1 MKTKRAI
8 TRESILEYLQDQKE
22 ELALKYRVNKLAL
35 FGSYARGE
43 ESEGS
48 DIDLLIDFQPDT
60 PNLYDKK
67 HEIKVLFESKFGRK
81 VDLCSEKYVKPYF
94 KSQIL
99 RSALY
104 VWKGYGEPH
113 GDSGS
118 LH

>member
-8 TRESILEYLQDQKE
+8 TREYILEYLRAKKE
-22 ELALKYRVNKLAL
+22 ELALQYRVNTLAL

-43 ESEGS
+43 ETEDS
-48 DIDLLIDFQPDT
+48 DIDLLIDFQPGT

-67 HEIKVLFESKFGRK
+67 HEIKGMFESELGKK

-104 VWKGYGEPH
+104 V
-113 GDSGS
+113 
-118 LH
+118 